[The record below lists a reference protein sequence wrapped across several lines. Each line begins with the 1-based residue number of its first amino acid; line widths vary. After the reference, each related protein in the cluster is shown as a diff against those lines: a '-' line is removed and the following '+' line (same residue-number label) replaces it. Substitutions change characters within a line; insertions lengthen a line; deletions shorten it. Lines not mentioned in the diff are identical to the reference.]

1 MIRNSIVKIA
11 LVMIVAVGLGFSP
24 VLAQGPSVEAW
35 RPAFDPS
42 GAKYRAVISNVS
54 RPILDGAAGF
64 QTRDELWKR
73 TDGQIFIDYK
83 PFSMLGGFAAGEGNF
98 RQP

>member
-1 MIRNSIVKIA
+1 
-11 LVMIVAVGLGFSP
+11 
-24 VLAQGPSVEAW
+24 VEAW